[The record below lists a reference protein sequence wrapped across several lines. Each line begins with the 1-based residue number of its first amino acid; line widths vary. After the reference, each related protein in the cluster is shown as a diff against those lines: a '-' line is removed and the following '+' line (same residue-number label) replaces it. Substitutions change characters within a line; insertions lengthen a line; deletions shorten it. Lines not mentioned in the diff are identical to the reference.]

1 MLKQVQHDTNTGVYM
16 KILMVTSETVPFAKT
31 GGLADAVSALAIN
44 LRKQGHD
51 VRIVM
56 PRYYKI
62 DRSKLKAIEAPL
74 AVAAGTIE
82 TWVKVYEAPLPGT
95 DVPVYFIDHEQCFGR
110 DGIYGTK
117 AEPDFHDNP
126 YRSAVLCHG
135 AFQLCRLLGWYP
147 DIMHAHDWFCC
158 IVPVL
163 LKHVCRNGYFAHTA
177 SVLTIHNLGY
187 QGWYG
192 KDSYPAL
199 GLDWNLYHGAG
210 FERNGSINLLQA
222 GISCADMITTVSP
235 TYAGEMQ
242 SAEGGFGLD
251 GLLRVRSDV
260 VRGVLNGCDLETW
273 NPETDKLLP
282 ANFSYKDLAN
292 KAKCKAEL
300 QKRMGLPVKKDV
312 PLIGIVTRLADQKG
326 IAEVFAPG
334 YGSIYSICANM
345 DVQFAIL
352 GSGEKWCEDEI
363 NALQSKL
370 PNLRAYI
377 GYDESLS
384 HLIEA
389 GSDFFLMPSRY
400 EPCGLNQ
407 MYSMLYGTLPIV
419 RRTGG
424 LADTVEQYNEF
435 SGDGTGFLFDALTP
449 GAVYDTVGWAV
460 WAYYNKKD
468 HIKKMQIRG
477 MQKNFSWDTSAQ
489 NYVGIYSDALMRGC
503 GINTADWK

>member
-1 MLKQVQHDTNTGVYM
+1 M

-51 VRIVM
+51 VRIIM

-62 DRSKLKAIEAPL
+62 DRSKLKPIDQPI
-74 AVAAGTIE
+74 AVAAGQEE
-82 TWVKVYEAPLPGT
+82 TWIKLYESTLPKT
-95 DVPVYFIDHEQCFGR
+95 DVPVYFIDHELCFGR

-117 AEPDFHDNP
+117 DEPDFHDNP

-135 AFQLCRLLGWYP
+135 AFQLCRFLGWYP
-147 DIMHAHDWFCC
+147 DIMHAHDWFCSL
-158 IVPVL
+158 IPVL

-177 SVLTIHNLGY
+177 SVFTIHNLGY
-187 QGWYG
+187 QGWYS
-192 KDSYPAL
+192 KDSFPAL
-199 GLDWNLYHGAG
+199 GLDWNLYYGAG
-210 FERNGSINLLQA
+210 LERNGSINLLQA

-242 SAEGGFGLD
+242 TAEGGFGLD
-251 GLLRVRSDV
+251 GLLRVRTDC
-260 VRGVLNGCDLETW
+260 VRGVLNGCDLDTW
-273 NPETDKLLP
+273 NPKTDKLLP
-282 ANFSYKDLAN
+282 ANYDSKNLLN
-292 KAKCKAEL
+292 KAKCKSEL
-300 QKRMGLPVKKDV
+300 QKKMNLPVNPNT

-334 YGSIYSICANM
+334 FGCIYNLCTNM
-345 DVQFAIL
+345 DLQFAIL
-352 GSGEKWCEDEI
+352 GSGEKWCEAEI
-363 NALQSKL
+363 NELQSKL

-377 GYDESLS
+377 GYDEELS

-389 GSDFFLMPSRY
+389 GSDFFLMPSKY

-424 LADTVEQYNEF
+424 LADTVEQYNEQT
-435 SGDGTGFLFDALTP
+435 GDGTGFLFDSLTP

-460 WAYYNKKD
+460 YAYYNKKGD
-468 HIKKMQIRG
+468 ILKMQKKG
-477 MQKNFSWDTSAQ
+477 MNKNFSWDQSAQ
-489 NYVGIYSDALMRGC
+489 NYVGVYSEALLRGC
-503 GINTADWK
+503 GINTNDWK

>member
-1 MLKQVQHDTNTGVYM
+1 M

-31 GGLADAVSALAIN
+31 GGLADAVSALAIT
-44 LRKQGHD
+44 LKKQGHD

-62 DRSKLKAIEAPL
+62 DRSKLKPIDAPL

-82 TWVKVYEAPLPGT
+82 TWVKVYESTLPNT
-95 DVPVYFIDHEQCFGR
+95 QVPVYFIDHEQAFGR

-117 AEPDFHDNP
+117 TETDFHDNP

-147 DIMHAHDWFCC
+147 DIMHAHDWFCAL
-158 IVPVL
+158 VPVL

-177 SVLTIHNLGY
+177 SVFTIHNLGY
-187 QGWYG
+187 QGWYP

-199 GLDWNLYHGAG
+199 GLDWNLYYGAG

-222 GISCADMITTVSP
+222 AISCADMITTVSP

-242 SAEGGFGLD
+242 TPEGGFGLD
-251 GLLRVRSDV
+251 GLLRVRTDV
-260 VRGVLNGCDLETW
+260 VRGVLNGCDLNTW
-273 NPETDKLLP
+273 NPKTDKLLP
-282 ANFSYKDLAN
+282 ANYDSHNLKN
-292 KAKCKAEL
+292 KAICKEVL
-300 QKRMGLPVKKDV
+300 QKKMGLPVNPNV
-312 PLIGIVTRLADQKG
+312 PVIGIITRLADQKG
-326 IAEVFAPG
+326 IAEVFAPN
-334 YGSIYSICANM
+334 YGSIYNICTSM

-352 GSGEKWCEDEI
+352 GSGERWCEDEI

-389 GSDFFLMPSRY
+389 GSDFFLMPSKY

-435 SGDGTGFLFDALTP
+435 SGDGTGFLFDNLTP
-449 GAVYDTVGWAV
+449 GAIYDTVGWATF
-460 WAYYNKKD
+460 AYYNKKAD
-468 HIKKMQIRG
+468 IKKMQIRG
-477 MQKNFSWDTSAQ
+477 MEKDFSWDLSVN
-489 NYVGIYSDALMRGC
+489 NYLYVYSEALIRGC

>member
-1 MLKQVQHDTNTGVYM
+1 M

-31 GGLADAVSALAIN
+31 GGLADAVSALALI
-44 LRKQGHD
+44 LKKQGHD

-62 DRSKLKAIEAPL
+62 DRTKLKPIEAPL
-74 AVAAGTIE
+74 AVAAGQIE
-82 TWVKVYEAPLPGT
+82 TWVKVYESTLPSSE
-95 DVPVYFIDHEQCFGR
+95 VPVYFIDHEQCFGR

-135 AFQLCRLLGWYP
+135 AFQICRMLGWYP
-147 DIMHAHDWFCC
+147 DIMHAHDWFCAL
-158 IVPVL
+158 VPVL

-177 SVLTIHNLGY
+177 SVFTIHNLGY
-187 QGWYG
+187 QGWYS
-192 KDSYPAL
+192 KDSFPAL

-210 FERNGSINLLQA
+210 LERNGCINLLQSA
-222 GISCADMITTVSP
+222 LSCADMITTVSP
-235 TYAGEMQ
+235 TYAQEIQ
-242 SAEGGFGLD
+242 TEEGGFGLD
-251 GLLRVRSDV
+251 GLLRVRRDV
-260 VRGVLNGCDLETW
+260 VCGVLNGCDLDTW
-273 NPETDKLLP
+273 NPKTDKYIP
-282 ANFSYKDLAN
+282 YKFDSKNLAN
-292 KAKCKAEL
+292 KAKCKAEV
-300 QKRMGLPVKKDV
+300 QKRLGLPVNPDV
-312 PLIGIVTRLADQKG
+312 PLFGIITRLADQKG
-326 IAEVFAPG
+326 IAEVFAPS
-334 YGSIYSICANM
+334 YGSIYNICSSM

-370 PNLRAYI
+370 PNLRAFI
-377 GYDESLS
+377 GYDEGLS

-435 SGDGTGFLFDALTP
+435 SGDGTGFLFDSLTP
-449 GAVYDTVGWAV
+449 GAIYDTVGWATY
-460 WAYYNKKD
+460 AYYNKKD
-468 HIKKMQIRG
+468 HIKQMQVRG
-477 MQKNFSWDTSAQ
+477 MTKDFSWDKSADGYL
-489 NYVGIYSDALMRGC
+489 NVYSEALMRGC
-503 GINTADWK
+503 GINTNDWV

>member
-1 MLKQVQHDTNTGVYM
+1 M

-31 GGLADAVSALAIN
+31 GGLADAVSALALI
-44 LRKQGHD
+44 LKKQGHD

-62 DRSKLKAIEAPL
+62 DRTKLKPIEAPL
-74 AVAAGTIE
+74 AVAAGQIE
-82 TWVKVYEAPLPGT
+82 TWVKVYESTLPSSE
-95 DVPVYFIDHEQCFGR
+95 VPVYFIDHEQCFGR

-135 AFQLCRLLGWYP
+135 AFQICRMLGWYP
-147 DIMHAHDWFCC
+147 DIMHAHDWFCAL
-158 IVPVL
+158 VPVL

-177 SVLTIHNLGY
+177 SVFTIHNLGY
-187 QGWYG
+187 QGWYS
-192 KDSYPAL
+192 KDSFPAL

-210 FERNGSINLLQA
+210 LERNGCINLLQSA
-222 GISCADMITTVSP
+222 LSCADMITTVSP
-235 TYAGEMQ
+235 TYAQEIQ
-242 SAEGGFGLD
+242 TEEGGFGLD
-251 GLLRVRSDV
+251 GLLRVRRDV
-260 VRGVLNGCDLETW
+260 VRGVLNGCDLDTW
-273 NPETDKLLP
+273 NPKTDKYIP
-282 ANFSYKDLAN
+282 YKFDSKNLAN
-292 KAKCKAEL
+292 KAKCKAEV
-300 QKRMGLPVKKDV
+300 QKRLGLPVNPDV
-312 PLIGIVTRLADQKG
+312 PLFGIITRLADQKG
-326 IAEVFAPG
+326 IAEVFAPS
-334 YGSIYSICANM
+334 YGSIYNICSSM

-370 PNLRAYI
+370 PNLRAFI
-377 GYDESLS
+377 GYDEGLS

-435 SGDGTGFLFDALTP
+435 SGDGTGFLFDSLTP
-449 GAVYDTVGWAV
+449 GAIYDTVGWATY
-460 WAYYNKKD
+460 AYYNKKV
-468 HIKKMQIRG
+468 HIKQMQVRG
-477 MQKNFSWDTSAQ
+477 MTKDFSWDKSADGYL
-489 NYVGIYSDALMRGC
+489 NVYSEALMRGC
-503 GINTADWK
+503 GINTNDWV

>member
-1 MLKQVQHDTNTGVYM
+1 M

-31 GGLADAVSALAIN
+31 GGLADAVSALALI
-44 LRKQGHD
+44 LKKQGHD

-62 DRSKLKAIEAPL
+62 DRTKLKPIEAPL
-74 AVAAGTIE
+74 AVAAGQIE
-82 TWVKVYEAPLPGT
+82 TWVKVYESTLPSSE
-95 DVPVYFIDHEQCFGR
+95 VPVYFIDHEQCFGR

-135 AFQLCRLLGWYP
+135 AFQICRMLGWYP
-147 DIMHAHDWFCC
+147 DIMHAHDWFCAL
-158 IVPVL
+158 VPVL

-177 SVLTIHNLGY
+177 SVFTIHNLGY
-187 QGWYG
+187 QGWYS
-192 KDSYPAL
+192 KDSFPAL

-210 FERNGSINLLQA
+210 LERNGCINLLQSA
-222 GISCADMITTVSP
+222 LSCADMITTVSP
-235 TYAGEMQ
+235 TCAQEIQ
-242 SAEGGFGLD
+242 TEEGGFGLD
-251 GLLRVRSDV
+251 GLLRVRRDV
-260 VRGVLNGCDLETW
+260 VRGVLNGCDLDTW
-273 NPETDKLLP
+273 NPKTDKYIP
-282 ANFSYKDLAN
+282 YKFDSKNLAN
-292 KAKCKAEL
+292 KAKCKAEV
-300 QKRMGLPVKKDV
+300 QKRLGLPVNPDV
-312 PLIGIVTRLADQKG
+312 PLFGIITRLADQKG
-326 IAEVFAPG
+326 IAEVFAPT
-334 YGSIYSICANM
+334 YGSIYSICSNM

-370 PNLRAYI
+370 PNLRAVI
-377 GYDESLS
+377 GYDEGLS

-435 SGDGTGFLFDALTP
+435 SGDGTGFLFDSLTP
-449 GAVYDTVGWAV
+449 GAIYDTVGWATY
-460 WAYYNKKD
+460 AYYNKKD
-468 HIKKMQIRG
+468 HIKQMQVRG
-477 MQKNFSWDTSAQ
+477 MTKDFSWNKSADG
-489 NYVGIYSDALMRGC
+489 YLSVYSEALMRGC
-503 GINTADWK
+503 GINTNHWV

>member
-1 MLKQVQHDTNTGVYM
+1 M
-16 KILMVTSETVPFAKT
+16 KILMVTSEAVPFAKT
-31 GGLADAVSALAIN
+31 GGLADAVSALSLN
-44 LRKQGHD
+44 LKKLGHD

-62 DRSKLKAIEAPL
+62 DRNKLKAIDAPL

-82 TWVKVYEAPLPGT
+82 TWVKVYEAPLPGS
-95 DVPVYFIDHEQCFGR
+95 DVPVYFIDHEACFGR

-135 AFQLCRLLGWYP
+135 AFQICRMLGWYP

-158 IVPVL
+158 LIPVL

-187 QGWYG
+187 QGWYS
-192 KDSYPAL
+192 KDSFPAL
-199 GLDWNLYHGAG
+199 GVDWNLYHGAG

-242 SAEGGFGLD
+242 SVEGGFGLD
-251 GLLRVRSDV
+251 GLLRVRTDV

-273 NPETDKLLP
+273 NPTSDKLLP
-282 ANFSYKDLAN
+282 ANFSFKDLTG
-292 KAKCKAEL
+292 KAKCKEAL
-300 QKRMGLPVKKDV
+300 QKRMGLPAKKDV

-326 IAEVFAPG
+326 IAEVFAPS
-334 YGSIYSICANM
+334 YGSIYSICSNM

-363 NALQSKL
+363 NSLQSKL

-424 LADTVEQYNEF
+424 LADTVEQYDQNT
-435 SGDGTGFLFDALTP
+435 GDGTGFLFDALTP

-489 NYVGIYSDALMRGC
+489 NYVGVYSEALWRGC
-503 GINTADWK
+503 GINTSDWK

>member
-1 MLKQVQHDTNTGVYM
+1 M

-31 GGLADAVSALAIN
+31 GGLADAVSALALI
-44 LRKQGHD
+44 LKKQGHD

-62 DRSKLKAIEAPL
+62 NRDNLKPIEAPL
-74 AVAAGTIE
+74 AVAAGQEE
-82 TWVKVYEAPLPGT
+82 TWVKVYESNLPNSE
-95 DVPVYFIDHEQCFGR
+95 VPVYFIDHEQCFGR

-147 DIMHAHDWFCC
+147 DIMHAHDWFCAL
-158 IVPVL
+158 VPVL

-177 SVLTIHNLGY
+177 SVFTIHNLGY
-187 QGWYG
+187 QGWYS
-192 KDSYPAL
+192 KDSFPAL

-210 FERNGSINLLQA
+210 LERNGCINLLQSA
-222 GISCADMITTVSP
+222 LSCSDMITTVSP
-235 TYAGEMQ
+235 TYAQEIQ
-242 SAEGGFGLD
+242 TEDGGFGLD
-251 GLLRVRSDV
+251 GLLRVRKDV
-260 VRGVLNGCDLETW
+260 VRGVLNGCDLDTW
-273 NPETDKLLP
+273 NPKTDKYIP
-282 ANFSYKDLAN
+282 YKFDSKNLSN
-292 KAKCKAEL
+292 KAKCKAEV
-300 QKRMGLPVKKDV
+300 QKKLGLPVDPDV
-312 PLIGIVTRLADQKG
+312 PLFGIITRLADQKG
-326 IAEVFAPG
+326 IAEVFAPT
-334 YGSIYSICANM
+334 YGSIFNICSNM
-345 DVQFAIL
+345 NVQFAIL

-363 NALQSKL
+363 NSLQSKL
-370 PNLRAYI
+370 PNLKAYI
-377 GYDESLS
+377 GYDEGLS

-435 SGDGTGFLFDALTP
+435 SGDGTGFLFDSLTP
-449 GAVYDTVGWAV
+449 GAIYDTVGWATY
-460 WAYYNKKD
+460 AYYNKKD
-468 HIKKMQIRG
+468 HIKKMQVRG
-477 MQKNFSWDTSAQ
+477 MTKDFSWDKSAEGYM
-489 NYVGIYSDALMRGC
+489 NVYSEALMRGC
-503 GINTADWK
+503 GINTNDWV

>member
-1 MLKQVQHDTNTGVYM
+1 M

-62 DRSKLKAIEAPL
+62 DRRKLKAIEAPL
-74 AVAAGTIE
+74 AVAAGTTE
-82 TWVKVYEAPLPGT
+82 TWVKVYEAPLPKT

-117 AEPDFHDNP
+117 FEPDFHDNP

-158 IVPVL
+158 LVPVL
-163 LKHVCRNGYFAHTA
+163 LKNVCRNGYFAHTA

-187 QGWYG
+187 QGWYP
-192 KDSYPAL
+192 KDSFPAL
-199 GLDWNLYHGAG
+199 GVDWNLYYGAG

-235 TYAGEMQ
+235 TYAHEMQ
-242 SAEGGFGLD
+242 TVEGGFGLD

-273 NPETDKLLP
+273 NPKTDKLLP
-282 ANFSYKDLAN
+282 ANFSHSDLSG
-292 KAKCKAEL
+292 KAKCKEAL
-300 QKRMGLPVKKDV
+300 QKKMGLPVRKDV

-326 IAEVFAPG
+326 IAEVFAPT
-334 YGSIYSICANM
+334 YGSIYAMCSNM
-345 DVQFAIL
+345 EVQFAIL

-363 NALQSKL
+363 CALQAKL
-370 PNLRAYI
+370 PNLKAYI
-377 GYDESLS
+377 GYDEGLS

-435 SGDGTGFLFDALTP
+435 SGDGTGFLFDSLTP
-449 GAVYDTVGWAV
+449 GAVYDTVGWAIY
-460 WAYYNKKD
+460 AYYNKKE
-468 HIKKMQIRG
+468 HIKKMQVRG
-477 MQKNFSWDTSAQ
+477 MKKNFSWDTSAQ
-489 NYVGIYSDALMRGC
+489 NYVGIYSDALWRGC

>member
-1 MLKQVQHDTNTGVYM
+1 
-16 KILMVTSETVPFAKT
+16 MVTSETVPFAKT
-31 GGLADAVSALAIN
+31 GGLADAVSALA
-44 LRKQGHD
+44 LTLSKQGHD

-62 DRSKLKAIEAPL
+62 DRSKLKPIDTPL
-74 AVAAGTIE
+74 AVAAGQIE
-82 TWVKVYEAPLPGT
+82 TWVKVYESTLP
-95 DVPVYFIDHEQCFGR
+95 DSKVPVYFIDHEQCFGR

-135 AFQLCRLLGWYP
+135 AFQLCRMMGWYP
-147 DIMHAHDWFCC
+147 DIMHAHDWFCAL
-158 IVPVL
+158 VPVL

-177 SVLTIHNLGY
+177 SVFTIHNLGY
-187 QGWYG
+187 QGWYPES
-192 KDSYPAL
+192 SYPAL
-199 GLDWNLYHGAG
+199 GLDWNLYYGAG
-210 FERNGSINLLQA
+210 FERNGSINLLQSA
-222 GISCADMITTVSP
+222 ISCSDMITTVSP

-242 SAEGGFGLD
+242 TMDGGFGLD
-251 GLLRVRSDV
+251 GLLRVRTDV
-260 VRGVLNGCDLETW
+260 VRGVLNGCDLDTW
-273 NPETDKLLP
+273 NPKKDKLLP
-282 ANFSYKDLAN
+282 ANFDSKNLAN
-292 KAKCKAEL
+292 KAKCKAAL
-300 QKRMGLPVKKDV
+300 QKRMGLPVDPNV

-326 IAEVFAPG
+326 IAEVFAPS
-334 YGSIYSICANM
+334 YGSIFNM
-345 DVQFAIL
+345 CVNMNLQFAIL

-363 NALQSKL
+363 NSLQSQL

-424 LADTVEQYNEF
+424 LADTVEQYNEKT
-435 SGDGTGFLFDALTP
+435 GDGTGFLFDSLTP
-449 GAVYDTVGWAV
+449 GAIYDTVGWAV
-460 WAYYNKKD
+460 WAYYNQKD
-468 HIKKMQIRG
+468 HIKKMQVKG
-477 MQKNFSWDTSAQ
+477 MNKDFSWEKSVDGYIS
-489 NYVGIYSDALMRGC
+489 VYSEALMRGC
-503 GINTADWK
+503 GINTNDWV

>member
-1 MLKQVQHDTNTGVYM
+1 M

-31 GGLADAVSALAIN
+31 GGLADAVSALALI
-44 LRKQGHD
+44 LKKQGHD

-62 DRSKLKAIEAPL
+62 DRTKLKPIEAPL
-74 AVAAGTIE
+74 AVAAGQIE
-82 TWVKVYEAPLPGT
+82 TWVKVYESTLPSSE
-95 DVPVYFIDHEQCFGR
+95 VPVYFIDHEHCFGR

-147 DIMHAHDWFCC
+147 DIMHAHDWFCAL
-158 IVPVL
+158 VPVL

-177 SVLTIHNLGY
+177 SVFTIHNLGY
-187 QGWYG
+187 QGWYS
-192 KDSYPAL
+192 KDSFPAL

-210 FERNGSINLLQA
+210 LERNGCINLLQSA
-222 GISCADMITTVSP
+222 LSCSDMITTVSP
-235 TYAGEMQ
+235 TYAQEIQ
-242 SAEGGFGLD
+242 TPDGGFGLD
-251 GLLRVRSDV
+251 GLLRVRKDV
-260 VRGVLNGCDLETW
+260 VRGVLNGCDLDTW
-273 NPETDKLLP
+273 NPKTDKYIP
-282 ANFSYKDLAN
+282 YKFDSKNLSN
-292 KAKCKAEL
+292 KAKCKAEV
-300 QKRMGLPVKKDV
+300 QKKLGLPVDPDV
-312 PLIGIVTRLADQKG
+312 PLFGIITRLADQKG
-326 IAEVFAPG
+326 IAEVFAPT
-334 YGSIYSICANM
+334 YGSIFNICSNM
-345 DVQFAIL
+345 NVQFAIL

-363 NALQSKL
+363 NSLQLKL
-370 PNLRAYI
+370 PNLKAYI
-377 GYDESLS
+377 GYDEGLS

-435 SGDGTGFLFDALTP
+435 SGDGTGFLFDSLTP
-449 GAVYDTVGWAV
+449 GAIYDTVGWATY
-460 WAYYNKKD
+460 AYYNKKD
-468 HIKKMQIRG
+468 HIKKMQVRG
-477 MQKNFSWDTSAQ
+477 MTKDFSWDKSAEGYM
-489 NYVGIYSDALMRGC
+489 NVYSEALMRGC
-503 GINTADWK
+503 GINTNDWV

>member
-1 MLKQVQHDTNTGVYM
+1 M

-31 GGLADAVSALAIN
+31 GGLADAVSALALI
-44 LRKQGHD
+44 LKKQGHD

-62 DRSKLKAIEAPL
+62 NRDNLKPIEAPL
-74 AVAAGTIE
+74 AVAAGQEE
-82 TWVKVYEAPLPGT
+82 TWVKVYESNLPNSE
-95 DVPVYFIDHEQCFGR
+95 VPVYFIDHEQCFGR

-147 DIMHAHDWFCC
+147 DIMHAHDWFCAL
-158 IVPVL
+158 VPVL

-177 SVLTIHNLGY
+177 SVFTIHNLGY
-187 QGWYG
+187 QGWYS
-192 KDSYPAL
+192 KDSFPVL

-210 FERNGSINLLQA
+210 LERNGCINLLQSA
-222 GISCADMITTVSP
+222 LSCSDMITTVSP
-235 TYAGEMQ
+235 TYAQEIQ
-242 SAEGGFGLD
+242 TEDGGFGLD
-251 GLLRVRSDV
+251 GLLRVRKDV
-260 VRGVLNGCDLETW
+260 VRGVLNGCDLDTW
-273 NPETDKLLP
+273 NPKTDKYIP
-282 ANFSYKDLAN
+282 YKFDSKNLSN
-292 KAKCKAEL
+292 KAKCKAEV
-300 QKRMGLPVKKDV
+300 QKKLGLPVDPDV
-312 PLIGIVTRLADQKG
+312 PLFGIITRLADQKG
-326 IAEVFAPG
+326 IAEVFAPT
-334 YGSIYSICANM
+334 YGSIFNICSNM
-345 DVQFAIL
+345 NVQFAIL

-363 NALQSKL
+363 NSLQSKL
-370 PNLRAYI
+370 PNLKAYI
-377 GYDESLS
+377 GYDEGLS

-435 SGDGTGFLFDALTP
+435 SGDGTGFLFDSLTP
-449 GAVYDTVGWAV
+449 GAIYDTVGWATY
-460 WAYYNKKD
+460 AYYNKKD
-468 HIKKMQIRG
+468 HIKKMQVRG
-477 MQKNFSWDTSAQ
+477 MTKDFSWDKSAEGYM
-489 NYVGIYSDALMRGC
+489 NVYSEALMRGC
-503 GINTADWK
+503 GINTNDWV

>member
-1 MLKQVQHDTNTGVYM
+1 M

-31 GGLADAVSALAIN
+31 GGLADAVSALA
-44 LRKQGHD
+44 LTLSKQGHD

-62 DRSKLKAIEAPL
+62 DRAKLKPIEAPL

-82 TWVKVYEAPLPGT
+82 TWVKVYESTLPNSK
-95 DVPVYFIDHEQCFGR
+95 VPVYFIDHEQCFGR

-135 AFQLCRLLGWYP
+135 AFQLCRMLGWYP

-158 IVPVL
+158 LVPVL
-163 LKHVCRNGYFAHTA
+163 LKNVCRNGYFAHTA

-187 QGWYG
+187 QGWYP

-199 GLDWNLYHGAG
+199 GLDWNLYYGGG

-222 GISCADMITTVSP
+222 GITCADMITTVSP
-235 TYAGEMQ
+235 TYAWEMQ
-242 SAEGGFGLD
+242 TAEGGFGLD

-273 NPETDKLLP
+273 NPATDKLIP
-282 ANFSYKDLAN
+282 ANFDSKNLAN
-292 KAKCKAEL
+292 KKKCKAEL
-300 QKRMGLPVKKDV
+300 QKRMNLPVNPDV
-312 PLIGIVTRLADQKG
+312 PVFGIVTRLADQKG
-326 IAEVFAPG
+326 IAEVFAPS
-334 YGSIYSICANM
+334 YGSIYSICSSM

-363 NALQSKL
+363 NSLQAKL

-377 GYDESLS
+377 GYDEGLS

-407 MYSMLYGTLPIV
+407 MYSMLYGTLPVV

-424 LADTVEQYNEF
+424 LADTVEQYDEQ
-435 SGDGTGFLFDALTP
+435 SGEGTGFLFDSLTP
-449 GAVYDTVGWAV
+449 GAIYNTVGWATF
-460 WAYYNKKD
+460 AYYNKKE
-468 HIKKMQIRG
+468 HIKKMQVKG
-477 MQKNFSWDTSAQ
+477 MTKNFSWEQSAD
-489 NYVGIYSDALMRGC
+489 NYIGVYSDALMRGC